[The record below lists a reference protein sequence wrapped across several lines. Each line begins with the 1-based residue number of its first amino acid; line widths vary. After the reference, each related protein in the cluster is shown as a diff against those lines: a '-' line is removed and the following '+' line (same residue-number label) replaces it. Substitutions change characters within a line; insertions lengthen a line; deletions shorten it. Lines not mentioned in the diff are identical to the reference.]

1 MEMSL
6 WMEKYGMARFNNMT
20 QKTVVKNGFWM
31 YLMQIFNTVVPLLT
45 LPYITRILGASQ
57 YGVFSIALNFLT
69 YFQVVVEYGFSMS
82 ATRKIALSNKES
94 SITNKTFTTVLVS
107 RMGLFALCCTVTLAY
122 FLTSSTDSKE
132 CVCLVVLMIA
142 LLGNCMQLNWFFQG
156 MQQMQFISIISILSR
171 SISVVLTFLIVK
183 TSDDLLLYCLLY
195 AIAPFINGVLCI
207 LIAHNHYG
215 LKLIRVQM
223 SEVIAELKEGWYVFT
238 TQLSAKVFGA
248 IGITFLGIFAASSE
262 VGIYS
267 AINKIP
273 NMIILAWTPVAQI
286 MYPISSKKMKESF
299 TDGRRFIKKVQL
311 IIIPLVLCGSIL
323 ISVFSKPVIRIA
335 FGTEYAAYSYW
346 VIPMLAWLVAAINN
360 NFWGIQ
366 TLLGSGHDK
375 EYSRCFQIAVMCTIV
390 LNLILIYFFKGDGAC
405 IAPFLSESILGILL
419 YIEINKIEKGRC

>member
-1 MEMSL
+1 M
-6 WMEKYGMARFNNMT
+6 WIEKYGMCRLKKMM
-20 QKTVVKNGFWM
+20 QKTVLKNGLWM

-45 LPYITRILGASQ
+45 LPYITRILGARQ

-82 ATRKIALSNKES
+82 ATRKIALTNKES
-94 SITNKTFTTVLVS
+94 FIINKTFTTVLVS
-107 RMGLFALCCTVTLAY
+107 RLGLFALCSTVTMAY
-122 FLTSSTDSKE
+122 FLSSSTDSKE
-132 CVCLVVLMIA
+132 CVCLIILMIA

-156 MQQMQFISIISILSR
+156 LQQMQFISIISILSR
-171 SISVVLTFLIVK
+171 SIFVVLTFLFVK
-183 TSDDLLLYCLLY
+183 TPDDLLLYCLLY
-195 AIAPFINGVLCI
+195 AISPFINGVLGI
-207 LIAHNHYG
+207 FVAHNRFG

-223 SEVIAELKEGWYVFT
+223 YDVIAELKEGWYVFT

-248 IGITFLGIFAASSE
+248 IGITFLSIFATSSE

-273 NMIILAWTPVAQI
+273 NMIILAWTPIAQI

-311 IIIPLVLCGSIL
+311 IIIPLTVCGSIL

-335 FGTEYAAYSYW
+335 FGKEYAAYSYW
-346 VIPMLAWLVAAINN
+346 VIPMLAWLVVAINN
-360 NFWGIQ
+360 NFLGIQ
-366 TLLGSGHDK
+366 SLLGSGHDK
-375 EYSRCFQIAVMCTIV
+375 EYSRCFQTGVMCTIV

-419 YIEINKIEKGRC
+419 YVEIKKIENGR